1 MTRKSRREIETE
13 LAALGD
19 TDDTD
24 DGPPFDEVRI
34 ITETDAGDLVDL
46 ETGEPVEPG
55 RGEVIAT
62 IGTPSSET

>member
-1 MTRKSRREIETE
+1 MTGKSRREIETE

-19 TDDTD
+19 TDD
-24 DGPPFDEVRI
+24 GPAFDEVRI

-46 ETGEPVEPG
+46 ETGEPVAPG